1 MSNFLLL
8 FWLEACRM
16 AVTRLYWRSLRC
28 LSRSRRL
35 TWRVSWLML
44 YWIWVSCWR
53 HCWRSSARPDED
65 KVSYC
70 YYVRRFRFSIKVWE
84 GDTLRT
90 LLYFIYFNEPE
101 LALPNLTWLNLA
113 WLNLAWLNLAW
124 LNLTWINLAWLNLA
138 WLNLAW
144 LHLAWLHLAWLH
156 LAWLHLAWLYL
167 AWLKPSLTLTWPQ
180 LHL

>member
-1 MSNFLLL
+1 MMKNFLLL
-8 FWLEACRM
+8 FWLDAWRM

-113 WLNLAWLNLAW
+113 WL
-124 LNLTWINLAWLNLA
+124 
-138 WLNLAW
+138 
-144 LHLAWLHLAWLH
+144 HLAWLHLAWLH